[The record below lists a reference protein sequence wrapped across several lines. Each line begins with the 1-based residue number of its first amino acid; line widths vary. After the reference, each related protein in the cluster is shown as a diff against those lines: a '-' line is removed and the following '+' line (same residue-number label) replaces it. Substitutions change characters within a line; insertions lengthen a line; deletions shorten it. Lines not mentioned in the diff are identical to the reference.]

1 MGKKRTQQP
10 SASTDDLLKTLGD
23 FTSKENWD
31 SFFTVRGSD
40 DSFEW
45 YAEWPQLRD
54 SLFPLLQQQQQQ
66 PSPSSSSLQ
75 ILVPGCGNSR
85 LSEHL
90 YDAGFEDVTN
100 VDFSKVVIS
109 DMLRRNVRDRP
120 NMRWRV
126 MDMTQMQFTDDTF
139 DVVLDKGGLDALMEP
154 ELGPKLGNQYLSEVK
169 RVLKS
174 RGKFICL
181 TLAESHVLGLLF
193 PKFRFGWKLSL
204 YAIPQKP
211 SSNPELQTFM
221 LVAEKEN
228 SNELHQIMS
237 SFSRSSLDCHQH
249 QASGL
254 CEALENENR
263 IRGEYLSG
271 SDILY
276 SLEDLQLGAKGDLTK
291 LSPGRRVQL
300 TLGEQGG
307 SRFCYNAV
315 LLDAKQPCGPFS
327 FHCGVFIVPKTRAH
341 EWLFSSEEGQWQVVE
356 SSNAARL
363 IMVLLETIHAN
374 ADMDHIQKDLSPL
387 VKPLAPADNDKE
399 DQIPQTIICSFC
411 EGFLVVYRTRFMT
424 ASDGIKQ
431 RNIVYQGSSSLTGP
445 IVIEDVV
452 YENADGDVA
461 RSLPFRRLIFR
472 RTEGL
477 VQSEALLTRDGSF
490 DKSVSKSEPKKASSS
505 SKSKRRGTQRK
516 NNESSSKMKV
526 YHGFLASSYHTGII
540 SGLSLISSYLESVAS
555 AGNRVKAVVIGLG
568 AGLLPMFLHE
578 CMQFMQIEV
587 VELDPTMLNL
597 ARDYFG
603 FTQDKHLKV
612 HIADGIEFVRDY
624 RNLSAAGEMPVH
636 ENKDALSSE
645 MLLSSNG
652 RCNSS
657 DEETGRST
665 TIDILIVDV
674 DSSDSSSGMTCPA
687 ADFVEESFLRTV
699 KDTLSEQGLFVIN
712 LVSRSSAIKD
722 TVVSRMKEVFSH
734 LFCLQLEGEVN
745 LVIFG
750 LCSESYIKEDCIP
763 EATLRLEK
771 LLKPNHP
778 EISQSIN
785 DAVKKLRCLK

>member
-1 MGKKRTQQP
+1 MGKKKSQQP
-10 SASTDDLLKTLGD
+10 SPSTDDLLKTLGD

-31 SFFTVRGSD
+31 SFFTLRGSD

-54 SLFPLLQQQQQQ
+54 SLLPLLQQQQQQ
-66 PSPSSSSLQ
+66 PSPSSSSSSSSSSLQ

-90 YDAGFEDVTN
+90 YDAGFKDITN
-100 VDFSKVVIS
+100 IDFSKVVIS
-109 DMLRRNVRDRP
+109 DMLRRNVRDQP

-139 DVVLDKGGLDALMEP
+139 NVVLDKGGLDALMEP
-154 ELGPKLGNQYLSEVK
+154 ELGPQLGNQYISEVK

-174 RGKFICL
+174 KGKFICL

-193 PKFRFGWKLSL
+193 PKFRFGWNVSL

-211 SSNPELQTFM
+211 SSKPDLQTFM
-221 LVAEKEN
+221 VVAEKEN
-228 SNELHQIMS
+228 SDELHQIMT
-237 SFSRSSLDCHQH
+237 SFSHSSLGCNPH

-254 CEALENENR
+254 HEALESENR

-291 LSPGRRVQL
+291 LNPGRRVQL
-300 TLGEQGG
+300 TLGEQGV
-307 SRFCYNAV
+307 SRFCYKAV
-315 LLDAKQPCGPFS
+315 LLDAKQQSGAFS
-327 FHCGVFIVPKTRAH
+327 FHYGVFIVPKTRAH

-356 SSNAARL
+356 SSKAARL
-363 IMVLLETIHAN
+363 IMVLLETIHTN
-374 ADMDHIQKDLSPL
+374 ADMEDIQKDLSPL
-387 VKPLAPADNDKE
+387 VKPLAPADNDKG
-399 DQIPQTIICSFC
+399 DQIP
-411 EGFLVVYRTRFMT
+411 FMT

-431 RNIVYQGSSSLTGP
+431 RNIIYQGSSSLTGP

-452 YENADGDVA
+452 YENADGDVN

-472 RTEGL
+472 RTESL
-477 VQSEALLTRDGSF
+477 VQSEALLTRDGLF
-490 DKSVSKSEPKKASSS
+490 DRSVYETELKKASSS
-505 SKSKRRGTQRK
+505 SKIKRSGRQRR

-526 YHGFLASSYHTGII
+526 YHGYLASSYHTAII
-540 SGLSLISSYLESVAS
+540 SGFSLISSYLESVAS

-568 AGLLPMFLHE
+568 AGLLPMFLHG
-578 CMQFMQIEV
+578 CMQFMQIEA

-603 FTQDKHLKV
+603 FTEGKYLKV
-612 HIADGIEFVRDY
+612 HVADGIQFVRDY
-624 RNLSAAGEMPVH
+624 RNLSAAGDMPPH
-636 ENKDALSSE
+636 ESKDASSNE

-652 RCNSS
+652 SCNSS
-657 DEETGRST
+657 DAESRRKT
-665 TIDILIVDV
+665 TVDIVIVDV
-674 DSSDSSSGMTCPA
+674 DSPDSSSGMTCPA
-687 ADFVEESFLRTV
+687 ADFVEESFLRNV

-712 LVSRSSAIKD
+712 LVSRSPAIKD
-722 TVVSRMKEVFSH
+722 VVVSRMKEVFSH

-745 LVIFG
+745 LVLFG
-750 LCSESYIKEDCIP
+750 LCSDSYIEEDCIP

-771 LLKPNHP
+771 LLKSKHP
-778 EISQSIN
+778 EISQSIT
-785 DAVKKLRCLK
+785 DAAKKLRCLK

>member
-1 MGKKRTQQP
+1 MGKKKTQQP
-10 SASTDDLLKTLGD
+10 STTTDDLLKTLGD

-31 SFFTVRGSD
+31 SFFTIRGTD

-54 SLFPLLQQQQQQ
+54 SLLPLLQQQ

-90 YDAGFEDVTN
+90 YDAGFEDITN
-100 VDFSKVVIS
+100 IDFSKVVIS
-109 DMLRRNVRDRP
+109 EMLRRNVRDRP

-126 MDMTQMQFTDDTF
+126 MDMTQMQFRDDTF

-154 ELGPKLGNQYLSEVK
+154 ELGPQLGNQYLSEVK

-193 PKFRFGWKLSL
+193 PKFRFGWNVSL

-211 SSNPELQTFM
+211 SSKPDLQTFM
-221 LVAEKEN
+221 VVAEKES

-237 SFSRSSLDCHQH
+237 SFSHFSVGCNPH

-254 CEALENENR
+254 HEALESENR

-300 TLGEQGG
+300 TLGEQGV
-307 SRFCYNAV
+307 SRFCYKAV
-315 LLDAKQPCGPFS
+315 LLDAKQQSGAFS
-327 FHCGVFIVPKTRAH
+327 FHCGIFIVPKTRAH

-356 SSNAARL
+356 SSKAARL

-374 ADMDHIQKDLSPL
+374 ADMEDIQKDLSPL
-387 VKPLAPADNDKE
+387 VKPLAPADGDKG
-399 DQIPQTIICSFC
+399 DQIP
-411 EGFLVVYRTRFMT
+411 FMT

-452 YENADGDVA
+452 YENADGDVN
-461 RSLPFRRLIFR
+461 RSLPFRRLIFQ

-490 DKSVSKSEPKKASSS
+490 DKSVYETELKKASSS
-505 SKSKRRGTQRK
+505 SKFKRRGTQRR

-526 YHGFLASSYHTGII
+526 YHGYLASSYHTGII
-540 SGLSLISSYLESVAS
+540 SGFSLISSYLESVAS
-555 AGNRVKAVVIGLG
+555 AGNKVKAVVIGLG
-568 AGLLPMFLHE
+568 AGLLPTFLHR
-578 CMQFMQIEV
+578 CMQFMQIES
-587 VELDPTMLNL
+587 VELDPTMVNL

-603 FTQDKHLKV
+603 FTEDKRLKV
-612 HIADGIEFVRDY
+612 HVADGIQFVRDY
-624 RNLSAAGEMPVH
+624 RNLSAAGDMPLH
-636 ENKDALSSE
+636 KNKNASSNE

-652 RCNSS
+652 SCNSS
-657 DEETGRST
+657 DAESRST
-665 TIDILIVDV
+665 AIDILIVDV

-687 ADFVEESFLRTV
+687 ADFVEVSFLRNV

-712 LVSRSSAIKD
+712 LVSRSPAIKD
-722 TVVSRMKEVFSH
+722 VVVSRMKEVFSH
-734 LFCLQLEGEVN
+734 LFCLQLEEEVN

-750 LCSESYIKEDCIP
+750 LCSESYINEDCIP

-771 LLKPNHP
+771 LLKSDHP
-778 EISQSIN
+778 EISQSIT
-785 DAVKKLRCLK
+785 DAAKKLRCLN

>member
-1 MGKKRTQQP
+1 MGKKKNQQP
-10 SASTDDLLKTLGD
+10 SASTDSLLNTLGD

-31 SFFTVRGSD
+31 NFFTIRGSD

-54 SLFPLLQQQQQQ
+54 SLLPLLQQHPP

-90 YDAGFEDVTN
+90 YDAGFGDITN
-100 VDFSKVVIS
+100 IDFSKVVIS
-109 DMLRRNVRDRP
+109 GMLRRNVKDRP
-120 NMRWRV
+120 SMRWRV
-126 MDMTQMQFTDDTF
+126 MDMTQMKFSDDTF

-154 ELGPKLGNQYLSEVK
+154 ELGPQLGSKYLSEVK

-174 RGKFICL
+174 GGKFVCL

-193 PKFRFGWKLSL
+193 PKFRFGWNVCL

-211 SSNPELQTFM
+211 SSKPDLRTFM
-221 LVAEKEN
+221 VVAEKEC

-237 SFSRSSLDCHQH
+237 CYDHSSLACNPH

-254 CEALENENR
+254 LEALESENK

-271 SDILY
+271 ADVLY

-300 TLGEQGG
+300 TLGEQGV
-307 SRFCYNAV
+307 SRFCYKSV
-315 LLDAKQPCGPFS
+315 LLDAKQQSGAFS

-356 SSNAARL
+356 SSKAARL
-363 IMVLLETIHAN
+363 IMVLLETSHAN
-374 ADMDHIQKDLSPL
+374 ADMEDIQKDLSPL
-387 VKPLAPADNDKE
+387 VKPLAPADNDE
-399 DQIPQTIICSFC
+399 GNQIP
-411 EGFLVVYRTRFMT
+411 FMT
-424 ASDGIKQ
+424 AGDGIKQ

-452 YENADGDVA
+452 YENDDDDVS
-461 RSLPFRRLIFR
+461 RSLPFRRLIFQ

-477 VQSEALLTRDGSF
+477 VQSEALLTRDGLF
-490 DKSVSKSEPKKASSS
+490 DKSVHETEMKKASSS
-505 SKSKRRGTQRK
+505 SKSKRRGAQRR

-526 YHGFLASSYHTGII
+526 YHGYLASSYHTAII
-540 SGLSLISSYLESVAS
+540 SGFSLISSYLENVAS

-568 AGLLPMFLHE
+568 AGLLPMFLHG
-578 CMQFMQIEV
+578 CMQFMQIEA
-587 VELDPTMLNL
+587 VELDPIMLNL
-597 ARDYFG
+597 AGDYFS
-603 FTQDKHLKV
+603 FTEDTRLKV
-612 HIADGIEFVRDY
+612 HIADGIQFVRDY
-624 RNLSAAGEMPVH
+624 RNLSATGNTPLH
-636 ENKDALSSE
+636 KNKDALRNE
-645 MLLSSNG
+645 VLLSSDGSCKAPNPESQ
-652 RCNSS
+652 RS
-657 DEETGRST
+657 D
-665 TIDILIVDV
+665 TIDIIIVDV
-674 DSSDSSSGMTCPA
+674 DSSDSSSGLRCPA
-687 ADFVEESFLRTV
+687 AGFVEESFLRNI
-699 KDTLSEQGLFVIN
+699 KDALSEQGLFVIN
-712 LVSRSSAIKD
+712 LVSRSPAIKD
-722 TVVSRMKEVFSH
+722 AVISRMKEVFSH

-750 LCSESYIKEDCIP
+750 LCSESYIEQDCIP
-763 EATLRLEK
+763 EAALRLDN
-771 LLKPNHP
+771 LLKSKHP
-778 EISQSIN
+778 EISQSIT
-785 DAVKKLRCLK
+785 DAAKKLRRLK